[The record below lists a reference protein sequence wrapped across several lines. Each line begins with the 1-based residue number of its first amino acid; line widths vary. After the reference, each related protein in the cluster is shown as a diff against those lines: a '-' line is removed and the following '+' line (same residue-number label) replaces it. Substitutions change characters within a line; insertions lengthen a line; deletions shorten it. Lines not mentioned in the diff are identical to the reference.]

1 MNHNK
6 YKKVVVFLLNKNN
19 QILLLKRSP
28 KEKHNPNKWA
38 VLAGHI
44 EEFDKSTEE
53 STKRE
58 IKEELGID
66 ISTNDLVKI
75 KLEEDDIHT
84 CFYYIKIK
92 DTEFI
97 LDENEVVDT
106 KWFDINKVIEMMK
119 NSNENIVFSTRIIK
133 LLEKITNQL

>member
-1 MNHNK
+1 MNDK
-6 YKKVVVFLLNKNN
+6 YKEVVVFLLNKSN

-28 KEKHNPNKWA
+28 KEKYNPNKWS

-44 EEFDKSTEE
+44 ENFDKTKEE
-53 STKRE
+53 SAKRE

-66 ISTNDLVKI
+66 IDTNNLVNI

-84 CFYYIKIK
+84 CFYYIKISDK
-92 DTEFI
+92 DFI
-97 LDENEVVDT
+97 LDKNEVVDT
-106 KWFDINKVIEMMK
+106 KWYELNKVIEMMK
-119 NSNENIVFSTRIIK
+119 KSNENIVSSNRLIK